1 MKKDSLVYT
10 VIFSFTITFILVF
23 ILSMA
28 AAYTRERVE
37 KNQAL
42 STARA
47 YLLASGVEV
56 QEGTDI
62 EKLFRQTFNMDSPGS
77 DPIHAV
83 VDGLPVIVSPFSGKG
98 LWGTITGVIAVD
110 NTFSR
115 IVGMEITSHSE
126 TPGLGGRI
134 EEDWFKE
141 QFRGESISTDIMVVQ
156 SGGMGDTDPDNGV
169 LDGITGATRTSE
181 SMQNIVNS
189 QIKVLRE
196 GSGGENTLSDE
207 ALLKRSILEAGGIYS
222 ESETEID
229 EVFKA
234 VFNEE
239 EVFQPYIEGV
249 TGDKKVV
256 AAQFNAEGYS
266 GEIKGVLLL
275 DLDLEEIIGIEI
287 ISQSEKQGAAIE
299 DSWFKEQFMGIKIS
313 EEITI
318 GEGYQKSSSP
328 ERLVLD
334 GISGATATN
343 KAVERGINKVIQ
355 TLKKEGVIYE

>member
-28 AAYTRERVE
+28 AAYTGERVE

-56 QEGTDI
+56 QEGTNI
-62 EKLFRQTFNMDSPGS
+62 EELFRKTFNVDTPSS
-77 DPIHAV
+77 DPITAMINDV
-83 VDGLPVIVSPFSGKG
+83 PVIVSPFSGKG

-110 NTFSR
+110 NTFNR

-134 EEDWFKE
+134 EEEWFKE
-141 QFRGESISTDIMVVQ
+141 QFRGESISEDIVVVQ
-156 SGGMGDTDPDNGV
+156 SGGMGDTDPDNGI

-181 SMQNIVNS
+181 SMQNIINNQV
-189 QIKVLRE
+189 KTLKE
-196 GSGGENTLSDE
+196 GSSKESTLSDE
-207 ALLKRSILEAGGIYS
+207 VLLKRAILEAGGIYS

-229 EVFKA
+229 EIFETVFSDEK
-234 VFNEE
+234 VS
-239 EVFQPYIEGV
+239 QPYIEGV
-249 TGDKKVV
+249 VGEKRIV
-256 AAQFNAEGYS
+256 AAKFIAEGYS
-266 GEIKGVLLL
+266 GDINGIILL
-275 DLDLEEIIGIEI
+275 DLDLNEIMGIEI
-287 ISQSEKQGAAIE
+287 LSQWEKQGAAIE
-299 DSWFKEQFMGIKIS
+299 DSWFKDQFTGIKTS
-313 EEITI
+313 EEIII
-318 GEGYQKSSSP
+318 GESPQKSRSP
-328 ERLVLD
+328 KRVVLD

-343 KAVERGINKVIQ
+343 KAVESGINKVIQ